1 MDILDEIGVSKLS
14 AKVFLVTLHF
24 DSPFIETILISS
36 HLVALSTVHQ
46 LTFNNTVST
55 SNIHSTNFIDYKVR
69 FISSVN
75 ISLHSTTLF
84 QQTSNTRSTNCL

>member
-1 MDILDEIGVSKLS
+1 MKILDEIGVSKLS

-55 SNIHSTNFIDYKVR
+55 SNINSTNF
-69 FISSVN
+69 
-75 ISLHSTTLF
+75 L
-84 QQTSNTRSTNCL
+84 